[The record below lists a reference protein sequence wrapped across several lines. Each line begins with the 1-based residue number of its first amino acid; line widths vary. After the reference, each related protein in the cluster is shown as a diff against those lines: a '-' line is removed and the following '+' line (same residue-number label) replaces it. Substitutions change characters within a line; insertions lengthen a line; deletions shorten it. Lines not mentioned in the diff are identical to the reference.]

1 MRESRKPPFGGKPPR
16 IEWREPE
23 GGCGGKPPTKSPGEW
38 REPEGGCGGKP
49 PTKREWTSPPQENGA
64 SRKGGVGGSPPQKE
78 NGPLSKPELLRTINV
93 MAFYVFVLCFDLS

>member
-1 MRESRKPPFGGKPPR
+1 MRESRKPPFGGKPP
-16 IEWREPE
+16 
-23 GGCGGKPPTKSPGEW
+23 TGEW

-78 NGPLSKPELLRTINV
+78 NGPLSKPELLRTILELV
-93 MAFYVFVLCFDLS
+93 IVVLVEDRHA